1 MTKIGF
7 ISLGCSKN
15 LVDTEVMLKKLYDAG
30 FEITPD
36 ETEAEIIII
45 NTCGFIQSAK
55 EESIENILDAAKLR
69 EWGKCKHII
78 ATGCLVERYRE
89 EVMSELPEIDA
100 LVGVGSLD
108 KITEAC
114 RAVMRGERYV
124 SFEDKNTSPLGGER
138 ILTTAEHTAY
148 LKVAEG
154 CDNRCTYCAIPLIRG
169 KMRSRTV
176 EDIVKEAKDL
186 EALGVKELN
195 LIAQDTTRYGLDLY
209 GEYSLARLVRAICKE
224 TDIPWIR
231 LLYCYPDKITD
242 ELIDELRDNPRLV
255 KYMDIPIQHISD
267 SVLKRMNRHGGSAL
281 IRQTVAKLRE
291 RVPDITLRTT
301 AMVGFPGETEED
313 FSELCAFVKEAKFD
327 RFGAFTFSPE
337 EGTEAANFT
346 DTVDAQTAQDRYDVL
361 MQTQL
366 TVTEELNEKMLGKT
380 LTVLVDGFDTV
391 AEIYYGRSYKDAPDV
406 DGRVY
411 FKSRKKTHEG
421 ELVRVRIDE
430 ALDYDLIGER
440 ITD

>member
-89 EVMSELPEIDA
+89 EVMNELPEIDA

-138 ILTTAEHTAY
+138 ILTTAEHTAMWCSP
-148 LKVAEG
+148 A
-154 CDNRCTYCAIPLIRG
+154 
-169 KMRSRTV
+169 
-176 EDIVKEAKDL
+176 
-186 EALGVKELN
+186 
-195 LIAQDTTRYGLDLY
+195 
-209 GEYSLARLVRAICKE
+209 
-224 TDIPWIR
+224 
-231 LLYCYPDKITD
+231 
-242 ELIDELRDNPRLV
+242 
-255 KYMDIPIQHISD
+255 PI
-267 SVLKRMNRHGGSAL
+267 
-281 IRQTVAKLRE
+281 
-291 RVPDITLRTT
+291 
-301 AMVGFPGETEED
+301 
-313 FSELCAFVKEAKFD
+313 
-327 RFGAFTFSPE
+327 
-337 EGTEAANFT
+337 
-346 DTVDAQTAQDRYDVL
+346 
-361 MQTQL
+361 
-366 TVTEELNEKMLGKT
+366 
-380 LTVLVDGFDTV
+380 
-391 AEIYYGRSYKDAPDV
+391 
-406 DGRVY
+406 
-411 FKSRKKTHEG
+411 
-421 ELVRVRIDE
+421 
-430 ALDYDLIGER
+430 
-440 ITD
+440 